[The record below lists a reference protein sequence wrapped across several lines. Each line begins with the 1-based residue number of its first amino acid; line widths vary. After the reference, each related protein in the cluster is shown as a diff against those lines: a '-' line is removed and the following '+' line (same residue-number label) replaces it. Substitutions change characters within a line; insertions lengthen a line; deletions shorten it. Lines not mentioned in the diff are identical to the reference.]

1 MTVASAACLGQA
13 RATVALRP
21 RRGGGC
27 RAWERTARRVV
38 TADARS
44 GEHADVASDATRVV
58 RLDDGP
64 GGSTLHLVGVSHVL
78 VDDAARDIRALMR
91 RLRPDA
97 VVLELCAER
106 APGAMAAA
114 LAGVS
119 ADTASPPAVIPRAVR
134 IEGLPSKPLPGA
146 SEAELLSLLR
156 ARAGAVVTPR
166 DLASDRD
173 ALMALGHFREVDV
186 DVLVEDADA
195 AAAAPALVGARLDST
210 ADAGP
215 DPADDSRGPL
225 TEVIAVRS
233 VELRVA
239 PDAAAAV
246 TADIRFSWGR
256 RARRAFGDRAEVER
270 KIVRGA
276 LEMLLE
282 GQEEEQAEEEEE
294 DEEAH
299 DVACLWEGVA
309 LRSALGVSARAACP
323 CASVDVAR
331 VPSAS
336 ADDVDEGG
344 VLWVRVA
351 VDGERA
357 FPAFAERDEASRE
370 PRDDRD
376 DREDDRK
383 KKKDAASREEKK
395 KKVSATTRVARAAE
409 AVRSVSSTP
418 SASLAAR
425 AYLAAS
431 ELAQELVA
439 ARLDQKA
446 PAGAETAAALAAAM
460 AAGARAVVLGD
471 VPASETLA
479 GVVDGLKDASREKE
493 ESSTLGSVLDAT
505 RAFASVFASDKAA
518 LRNDVA
524 AALRGFAA
532 GEKENERGLGRD
544 APGAPAALTDALVT
558 RRDARLFDAAWSVA
572 ARSAAARAS
581 VPAYA
586 RVASVAAPP
595 EPFATY
601 AFEKSWDPSRLL
613 APGEAELSRER
624 DRAMVIVAVVGAAH
638 VEGIARRWREK
649 SAKELASCDT

>member
-44 GEHADVASDATRVV
+44 GEHADTASDATRVV

-282 GQEEEQAEEEEE
+282 EQEEEQAEEDEE

-323 CASVDVAR
+323 GASVDVAR
-331 VPSAS
+331 VSSAS

-370 PRDDRD
+370 SEPRD

-383 KKKDAASREEKK
+383 KKKDAESREE

-518 LRNDVA
+518 LRSDVA

-532 GEKENERGLGRD
+532 EENGDENKNGPR
-544 APGAPAALTDALVT
+544 APGALIDALVT
-558 RRDARLFDAAWSVA
+558 RRDAHLFDVAWSIA
-572 ARSAAARAS
+572 AGDDAARAS

-586 RVASVAAPP
+586 RVASAAAAP
-595 EPFATY
+595 EPFALY
-601 AFEKSWDPSRLL
+601 AFEKAWNPSRLL
-613 APGEAELSRER
+613 APGEAELLRKRKRS
-624 DRAMVIVAVVGAAH
+624 MVIVAVVGAAH
-638 VEGIARRWREK
+638 VEGIARRWCKK
-649 SAKELASCDT
+649 SAERDS

>member
-44 GEHADVASDATRVV
+44 GEHADTASDATRVV

-256 RARRAFGDRAEVER
+256 RARRALGDRAEVER

-282 GQEEEQAEEEEE
+282 EQEEEQAEEDEE

-323 CASVDVAR
+323 GASVDVAR
-331 VPSAS
+331 VSSAS

-370 PRDDRD
+370 SEPRD

-383 KKKDAASREEKK
+383 KKKDAESREEKK
-395 KKVSATTRVARAAE
+395 VSAIICCAARAAE

-471 VPASETLA
+471 VPASETLPPA
-479 GVVDGLKDASREKE
+479 
-493 ESSTLGSVLDAT
+493 SSTD
-505 RAFASVFASDKAA
+505 
-518 LRNDVA
+518 
-524 AALRGFAA
+524 
-532 GEKENERGLGRD
+532 
-544 APGAPAALTDALVT
+544 
-558 RRDARLFDAAWSVA
+558 
-572 ARSAAARAS
+572 
-581 VPAYA
+581 
-586 RVASVAAPP
+586 
-595 EPFATY
+595 
-601 AFEKSWDPSRLL
+601 
-613 APGEAELSRER
+613 
-624 DRAMVIVAVVGAAH
+624 
-638 VEGIARRWREK
+638 
-649 SAKELASCDT
+649 